1 MKNLFIIHTPYHL
14 LLSIAI
20 ILDKKLYDNEVLIY
34 DDLHI
39 NNLDIDKLSKIFMH
53 IIYYNKKNNNN
64 YYSFIEKLK
73 NIYFNRLRKK
83 KIRTLINFDYKQVFI
98 FNDSII
104 ETQYIIDKS
113 YKNSDII
120 YVEDG
125 SVIYLDS
132 FKLNKNGSIIFKLKK
147 YLLYGFDYEYIYNA
161 YGIHS
166 KINKK
171 MVTWIDLIC
180 NDFKTD
186 GKPIT
191 EIKKSALIDSI
202 TYLYGDMI
210 KLLKLNED
218 KHIILIILEHVDFF
232 KRNDNINITDF
243 ENYIEF
249 ILSNLSSYYDIYFKY
264 HPRDNSKY
272 LQSLSEKYK
281 INFIEKDIP
290 VEVFYMNNEAYVL
303 SITST
308 ALFTAKKILDNS
320 NVISLCKLLYLKDLD
335 IINKFEK
342 INIKLPSNGKE
353 LLECFKVL

>member
-1 MKNLFIIHTPYHL
+1 MKNLFMIHTPYHL

-20 ILDKKLYDNEVLIY
+20 ILDKQLCDNDILIY
-34 DDLHI
+34 DDLDI
-39 NNLDIDKLSKIFMH
+39 NNLDMDKLSKIFMY
-53 IIYYNKKNNNN
+53 IIYYNNNKKN
-64 YYSFIEKLK
+64 YSFIEKLK
-73 NIYFNRLRKK
+73 NIYSNRLRKK
-83 KIRTLINFDYKQVFI
+83 KIRTLINFDYEKVFI

-104 ETQYIIDKS
+104 ETQYIINKL

-125 SVIYLDS
+125 SVIYLDT
-132 FKLNKNGSIIFKLKK
+132 FKLHKNGSIISKLKK

-166 KINKK
+166 KIDKK
-171 MVTWIDLIC
+171 MVTWPDLIC

-191 EIKKSALIDSI
+191 EIKKSVLIDSI
-202 TYLYGDMI
+202 RYLYGDMT
-210 KLLKLNED
+210 KLINLKQDE
-218 KHIILIILEHVDFF
+218 HIILIILEHVDFF
-232 KRNDNINITDF
+232 KRNDNISINDF
-243 ENYIEF
+243 ENYVEF
-249 ILSNLSSYYDIYFKY
+249 ILSNLSDCYDIYVKY
-264 HPRDNSKY
+264 HPRDDSKY

-290 VEVFYMNNEAYVL
+290 VEVFYVNDEVYVL

-320 NVISLCKLLYLKDLD
+320 NVISLCKLLCLKDLD
-335 IINKFEK
+335 IINKFQK
-342 INIKLPSNGKE
+342 INIKLPSNDKE